1 MSSARA
7 AAGSARQRL
16 LSRSRRRGEDYQV
29 LLVRYA
35 LERFVYRLSVSRH
48 ADRFVLKGA
57 MLFALWA
64 DTLDHRP
71 TRDIDLLGR
80 GNPSPA
86 ELAAAFR
93 ELCLLEVAVDDGLEF
108 DEASVAAAPIREDA
122 VYDGV
127 RVVLRARLGTAR
139 IRIQVDVGFGDA
151 VHPVPE
157 IVAYPTLLDHPAPE
171 VAAYHPAT
179 VVAEKLEAM
188 VALGMANS
196 RMKDFFDLLWMAD
209 HMELDGDQL
218 VAAVR
223 STFLRRQRAL
233 PQGPPIALTVDFAED
248 GSKQVQWG
256 AFIRKSRLDG
266 REGGLPEVVGCLSA
280 FLGPLLE
287 SATGDGSPG
296 HWSPGGPW
304 RREQRR

>member
-1 MSSARA
+1 MSAARA
-7 AAGSARQRL
+7 AAASARQRL

-35 LERFVYRLSVSRH
+35 LERLVYRLSVSRH

-57 MLFALWA
+57 MLFALWS

-80 GNPSPA
+80 GSPSPA
-86 ELAAAFR
+86 ELAGVFR
-93 ELCLLEVAVDDGLEF
+93 DLCLLEVEVDDGLDF
-108 DEASVAAAPIREDA
+108 DDASVTATPIREDA

-127 RVVLRARLGTAR
+127 RVVLRAHLATAR
-139 IRIQVDVGFGDA
+139 IRIQVDIGFGDA
-151 VHPVPE
+151 VHPPPAV
-157 IVAYPTLLDHPAPE
+157 VVYPTLLDHPAPE

-179 VVAEKLEAM
+179 VVAEKLEAI

-209 HMELDGDQL
+209 HMKFDGDQL
-218 VAAVR
+218 VTAVR

-233 PQGPPIALTVDFAED
+233 PEGPPIALTAEFAED
-248 GSKQVQWG
+248 RSKQVKWR
-256 AFIRKSRLDG
+256 AFIRKSRLIEQ
-266 REGGLPEVVGCLSA
+266 EGGLPEVVACLNA

-287 SATGDGSPG
+287 TATGDESPG

-304 RREQRR
+304 RRE